1 MVCGII
7 ITIYTL
13 LLLVASLLYVKKR
26 YSIEKGAL
34 TRTAFKAYW
43 VLLAITA
50 AVLLLFVTLSI
61 QYSLRNE
68 LLKLPVLMR
77 WTTLLWGLYLLAY
90 IDYRERL
97 IPNFLICVLLIA
109 RVAFLGCNLI
119 SDPEYWRSILLY
131 PLIGAGIGDVKLFIT
146 IGAYV
151 GSMEIIATLFY
162 TFVVSAVVGIVLL
175 LMKKVKLRDSV
186 PMAPFAFAGVA
197 IEYAFM
203 LIGG

>member
-68 LLKLPVLMR
+68 LLKLPVLCGGR
-77 WTTLLWGLYLLAY
+77 PFCGACTSWPISTTG
-90 IDYRERL
+90 
-97 IPNFLICVLLIA
+97 N
-109 RVAFLGCNLI
+109 GCPPI
-119 SDPEYWRSILLY
+119 S
-131 PLIGAGIGDVKLFIT
+131 
-146 IGAYV
+146 
-151 GSMEIIATLFY
+151 
-162 TFVVSAVVGIVLL
+162 
-175 LMKKVKLRDSV
+175 
-186 PMAPFAFAGVA
+186 
-197 IEYAFM
+197 
-203 LIGG
+203 

>member
-97 IPNFLICVLLIA
+97 IPNFLICVLLSWA
-109 RVAFLGCNLI
+109 PAWPPSSTWPSPRSSTPGASSASASSWACA
-119 SDPEYWRSILLY
+119 WRS
-131 PLIGAGIGDVKLFIT
+131 PA
-146 IGAYV
+146 
-151 GSMEIIATLFY
+151 
-162 TFVVSAVVGIVLL
+162 SA
-175 LMKKVKLRDSV
+175 
-186 PMAPFAFAGVA
+186 A
-197 IEYAFM
+197 
-203 LIGG
+203 